1 MKKSLSFLTTPV
13 PDPSQAPTGANVLPV
28 FPKPGK
34 PVDAALRVE
43 SEQIAHVNG
52 EVGVSHIS
60 EKVQNQNVPSDMAS
74 VLPLSSI
81 DPPTISQRAAYPRE
95 MVDRMATA
103 IRRQAVGKPS
113 ILDGQI
119 NPIIVVPHPTVSG
132 RFIIVDGF
140 TRYQAF
146 ESNFLSDVIKATIRS
161 DLNEADAFTM
171 AFAANVDRNDT
182 TDFDR
187 GMALAEAFNKGIYVD
202 RTEAAKALGIDRN
215 AIVGLLAFA
224 ELPKAVIS
232 QIQEKP
238 ENFSYAYANRLQSFV
253 NKGAP
258 EEVVSA
264 TAKKIA
270 EGSLTFKKFSAMVS
284 DYAPEASKA
293 KQRKR
298 RDTRN
303 ILGYGKAR
311 ATENALSID
320 LDSLPENIAPEL
332 LNLVEQTI
340 TNFLREKIPSEAINS
355 NAKNEDGDS

>member
-1 MKKSLSFLTTPV
+1 MTTGKNSTELPSPEAMRRLMTRQRLTAPLTPEEIEHA
-13 PDPSQAPTGANVLPV
+13 QRGANVNNA
-28 FPKPGK
+28 
-34 PVDAALRVE
+34 DRV
-43 SEQIAHVNG
+43 QPADQL
-52 EVGVSHIS
+52 
-60 EKVQNQNVPSDMAS
+60 EKVQNQSRPQEITQ
-74 VLPLSSI
+74 VLALSSI
-81 DPPTISQRAAYPRE
+81 DPPTISQRATYSRE

-103 IRRQAVGKPS
+103 IRRQALGKPS

-119 NPIIVVPHPTVSG
+119 NPIIVVPHPEKPG
-132 RFIIVDGF
+132 RYIIVDGF

-146 ESNFLSDVIKATIRS
+146 ESNVLSDSIKATIRT
-161 DLNEADAFTM
+161 DLTEAESFAM
-171 AFAANVDRNDT
+171 AFSANVDRNDT
-182 TDFDR
+182 SDFDR
-187 GMALAEAFNKGIYVD
+187 GMALTEAFRKGLYVD

-215 AIVGLLAFA
+215 AVVGLLAFA
-224 ELPKAVIS
+224 ELPKSVIS

-258 EEVVSA
+258 EDVVAA

-270 EGSLTFKKFSAMVS
+270 EGTLSFKKFSTLVT
-284 DYAPEASKA
+284 DYAPNVTKA
-293 KQRKR
+293 KQKKR

-340 TNFLREKIPSEAINS
+340 TNFLRERIPSEAINS
-355 NAKNEDGDS
+355 NAKNEDGGS